1 MLDQYRRDYAEFN
14 AAVLREHYLFGSG
27 QKMTLELARIYER
40 FGDLFS
46 RQTIEKLKRQLDETS
61 AHFESQRASLNHLLK
76 FAIEQFL
83 EDAVKALTEEISAY
97 EAAATIELAGRTM
110 TFQEA
115 IVALATE
122 RRRATRQVIDNKRLA
137 VIAAAND
144 LRAER
149 LLKLHE
155 AARSLG
161 YESYTTLFEQL
172 RQLDYQAIFRA
183 ASPLLGRTESLYVAR
198 LSETL
203 QRNIEIRVEEAERSD
218 YLHLI
223 RMTHYDARFPASRL
237 LDVYRQTMAGLGIN
251 IEAQRHIEIDL
262 HIRPHKKPRAYCIP
276 IIVPDEIKLII
287 RPAGGQADYKALL
300 HEAGHSQHYGWTAAS
315 LHPEFKYTGDYALTE
330 SYAFLFHHLL
340 ADRAWLSEFLS
351 FADSHE
357 FVRSFMLVE
366 LMMARR
372 SIAKLGYEQ
381 RLHGSEDFARAADD
395 YAQSLTEATKFR
407 TAKTEYLSD
416 TDEGLYVANY
426 LRAWALASQLRDYL
440 QSRFGQRWWAS
451 PRAGNF
457 LKEIWETG
465 DRYTA
470 DEMASQIGIGPIA
483 FDLLI
488 DEFNQALKG

>member
-14 AAVLREHYLFGSG
+14 AAVLREHYLFISG
-27 QKMTLELARIYER
+27 QKARLELAPLYER

-46 RQTIEKLKRQLDETS
+46 RATIEKLKQQLDETP
-61 AHFESQRASLNHLLK
+61 AHFESLRASLRHLLN

-83 EDAVKALTEEISAY
+83 EDAVKGLTEEIGAHN
-97 EAAATIELAGRTM
+97 AAATIELAGRTM
-110 TFQEA
+110 TLQEA
-115 IVALATE
+115 TVALATE
-122 RRRATRQVIDNKRLA
+122 RQRAARQAIDNQRLA

-161 YESYTTLFEQL
+161 YKSYTELFEQM
-172 RQLDYQAIFRA
+172 RQLDYAAVSRA
-183 ASPLLGRTESLYVAR
+183 AALLLGRTESLYVAR
-198 LSETL
+198 LSEIL
-203 QRNIEIRVEEAERSD
+203 QRDIGIRVEEAERSD

-223 RMTHYDARFPASRL
+223 RLTRYDGRFPAARL

-251 IEAQRHIEIDL
+251 IEAQRNIEIDSA
-262 HIRPHKKPRAYCIP
+262 IRPHKNARAYCIP
-276 IIVPDEIKLII
+276 IRVPDEIKLMI

-340 ADRAWLSEFLS
+340 ADRAWLAEFCS
-351 FADSHE
+351 FADSLE
-357 FVRSFMLVE
+357 FIRAVRLVG
-366 LMMARR
+366 LTMARR
-372 SIAKLGYEQ
+372 TIAKLGYEQ
-381 RLHGSEDFARAADD
+381 QLHRSEDLAGAADA
-395 YAQSLTEATKFR
+395 YAQSLSEATKFK
-407 TAKTEYLSD
+407 TLKTEYLSD
-416 TDEGLYVANY
+416 TDDGFYAANY
-426 LRAWALASQLRDYL
+426 VRAWAFASQLRDYL

-451 PRAGNF
+451 QRAGNF

-488 DEFNQALKG
+488 DEFNQALN